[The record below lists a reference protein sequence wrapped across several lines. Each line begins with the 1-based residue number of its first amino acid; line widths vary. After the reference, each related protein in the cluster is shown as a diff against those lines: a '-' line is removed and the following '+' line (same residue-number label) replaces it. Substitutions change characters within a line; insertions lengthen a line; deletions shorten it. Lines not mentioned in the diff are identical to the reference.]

1 MSTFF
6 SKFSIRKRL
15 FIVSLFP
22 LIITCLSLLSIIY
35 VQLNTLVKT
44 ETESATTLLTDAKKA
59 ELKNAIDIAY
69 NTIKPLYESGA
80 PREEGVK
87 LLQRMRFSKEGYIFG
102 YDSDS
107 VRVFL
112 GTGTT
117 DGVGKSYKNLQDAN
131 GVYLVNELVRA
142 GKENKLGS
150 GDNFVTYHFPRPNE
164 ETAYPKLSYAIFL
177 EKWDLM
183 IGVGVYIDSIETE
196 AQVFE
201 KHVTEVSVKLITT
214 IIVLSIAL
222 IILMIMLSVII
233 VKSILTPLSSVS
245 DSIRLLSEGNGD
257 LTKRVPVQDKFE
269 TGQLAENLNRLLS
282 SLHGNISAVYKVSVD
297 VDEET
302 NLLVKQAENIKS
314 VSTQQQSAIELVASA
329 SNEMVSS
336 SNEVLSNA
344 KSAADAAQS
353 ANSHGMTALDKVKK
367 SSVEM
372 SELIVEINKAN
383 DVVKG
388 VGDDVQN
395 ISAILQ
401 VIESIAEQT
410 NLLAL
415 NAAIEAA
422 RAGEQ
427 GRGFAVVADE
437 VRNLASKTQG
447 STEEIQQMIVKLQN
461 GSKSAVEAMQLSM
474 SSSANAESSVSES
487 LSALNDI
494 AESVAVI
501 TDMNSQIASAAAE
514 QNEVGEDIG
523 KRIEDIS
530 TETFGLKEIAQ
541 QNNLTSETLSVKAN
555 ELEKIVSQFKL

>member
-1 MSTFF
+1 
-6 SKFSIRKRL
+6 
-15 FIVSLFP
+15 
-22 LIITCLSLLSIIY
+22 
-35 VQLNTLVKT
+35 
-44 ETESATTLLTDAKKA
+44 
-59 ELKNAIDIAY
+59 
-69 NTIKPLYESGA
+69 
-80 PREEGVK
+80 
-87 LLQRMRFSKEGYIFG
+87 
-102 YDSDS
+102 
-107 VRVFL
+107 
-112 GTGTT
+112 
-117 DGVGKSYKNLQDAN
+117 
-131 GVYLVNELVRA
+131 
-142 GKENKLGS
+142 
-150 GDNFVTYHFPRPNE
+150 
-164 ETAYPKLSYAIFL
+164 
-177 EKWDLM
+177 
-183 IGVGVYIDSIETE
+183 
-196 AQVFE
+196 
-201 KHVTEVSVKLITT
+201 
-214 IIVLSIAL
+214 
-222 IILMIMLSVII
+222 
-233 VKSILTPLSSVS
+233 
-245 DSIRLLSEGNGD
+245 
-257 LTKRVPVQDKFE
+257 
-269 TGQLAENLNRLLS
+269 
-282 SLHGNISAVYKVSVD
+282 
-297 VDEET
+297 
-302 NLLVKQAENIKS
+302 
-314 VSTQQQSAIELVASA
+314 
-329 SNEMVSS
+329 MVSS

-344 KSAADAAQS
+344 KSAAEAAQS

-367 SSVEM
+367 SSLEM

-514 QNEVGEDIG
+514 QNEVGED
-523 KRIEDIS
+523 
-530 TETFGLKEIAQ
+530 
-541 QNNLTSETLSVKAN
+541 LS
-555 ELEKIVSQFKL
+555 LIHI